1 MPESPEDPE
10 VQSPE
15 APSSAPAGVTAG
27 DEASDDRP
35 RRVLVVADERFRGG
49 EFADE
54 LRTHLHGS
62 SEKVEVFVIAPSLA
76 HSGLEHEMA
85 DFDGPMLEARERL
98 DWILKELKTV
108 GIEAVGEVGDG
119 DPTVAVGDGLREF
132 PADEIIVIGH
142 AKGGGRSYSEKDL
155 WSRLQRDFAEPITA
169 LMVELPEESGAAGAV
184 VGVEHTAAKDHLDE
198 DEILTSRNFPPLR
211 RRDIIG
217 ILVGFFGTIA
227 LGMIALA
234 AGVNDDGQIS
244 GASVAILLIA
254 IGAFLLNAA
263 SIVGLLFFQSVRYD
277 GIWEKFFANSS
288 LVYTVVGLLVSI
300 PLWLLAT

>member
-1 MPESPEDPE
+1 MGGPSEDP
-10 VQSPE
+10 
-15 APSSAPAGVTAG
+15 AAPASSPAAVTAA
-27 DEASDDRP
+27 DEESSDRP
-35 RRVLVVADERFRGG
+35 RRVLLVADERFRGG
-49 EFADE
+49 DFADE

-62 SEKVEVFVIAPSLA
+62 AEQVEVFVIAPSLA
-76 HSGLEHEMA
+76 HSGIGHEMA
-85 DFDGPMLEARERL
+85 DFDGPIVEAQERL
-98 DWILKELKTV
+98 DWILEELKTV

-142 AKGGGRSYSEKDL
+142 AEGDGRSYSEKDL

-169 LMVELPEESGAAGAV
+169 LMLEAPAETGSAGKL
-184 VGVEHTAAKDHLDE
+184 VGVERTPAKNHLDE
-198 DEILTSRNFPPLR
+198 DEIIASRNFPPLR
-211 RRDIIG
+211 RRDIAG

-227 LGMIALA
+227 LGMVALA
-234 AGVNDDGQIS
+234 AGVNDDGRIS
-244 GASVAILLIA
+244 GASAAILLIA

-277 GIWEKFFANSS
+277 GVWEKFMANTS

-300 PLWLLAT
+300 PLWLFAT